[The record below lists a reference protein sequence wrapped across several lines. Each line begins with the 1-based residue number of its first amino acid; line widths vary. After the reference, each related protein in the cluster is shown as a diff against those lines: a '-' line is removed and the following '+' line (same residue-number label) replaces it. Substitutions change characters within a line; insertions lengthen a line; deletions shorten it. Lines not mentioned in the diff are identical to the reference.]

1 MERPNSGDLGP
12 ADGSGWGAATGDG
25 VSTDPSSLTPR
36 VAPATIPT
44 GGFVNDKYA
53 IKPSSTAEEVEK
65 ITTKEIKRCLFNH
78 GHHQTVSV
86 NNIDSFKYYNN
97 SEQDTT
103 SSPSHSQA
111 IKDQLAPSSFGGLIG
126 YSNALSHKYLDN
138 EQQINAN
145 TKTPIKQSSDV
156 KLSLQNYHC
165 LTTQATTPVPAK
177 TITIMSTVGKYFEWL
192 HINSI
197 TIQSIWTVS

>member
-1 MERPNSGDLGP
+1 MERPDSGDLGP
-12 ADGSGWGAATGDG
+12 ADGSGSGAATGDG

-53 IKPSSTAEEVEK
+53 IKPSSTVEGVEK

-78 GHHQTVSV
+78 GHHQTVPV

-103 SSPSHSQA
+103 SSTSNSQA
-111 IKDQLAPSSFGGLIG
+111 IKDQLAPSNWIC
-126 YSNALSHKYLDN
+126 KC
-138 EQQINAN
+138 
-145 TKTPIKQSSDV
+145 IKS
-156 KLSLQNYHC
+156 
-165 LTTQATTPVPAK
+165 
-177 TITIMSTVGKYFEWL
+177 
-192 HINSI
+192 
-197 TIQSIWTVS
+197 

>member
-53 IKPSSTAEEVEK
+53 IKPSSTVEEVEK
-65 ITTKEIKRCLFNH
+65 ITAKEIKHCLFNH
-78 GHHQTVSV
+78 GHHKTVSV

-103 SSPSHSQA
+103 SSTSNSQA

-145 TKTPIKQSSDV
+145 TKTAIKRSCDV
-156 KLSLQNYHC
+156 KLSLQLNGC
-165 LTTQATTPVPAK
+165 ASTTQATTPVPA
-177 TITIMSTVGKYFEWL
+177 TTTTIMSTVGKYFEWL
-192 HINSI
+192 CIHSV
-197 TIQSIWTVS
+197 TIS